1 MSISPSITRAP
12 AAIILF
18 VVAALVAISIR
29 PPSVIVAVTMPT
41 ATTAAPK
48 ARLWHGLVAQD
59 VADEGFAE
67 LQEIYEGT
75 GRSSDQKGGPKA
87 TKLDKKL
94 QGSKL
99 LFMTDER
106 LGAVIDM
113 LESLTKDVNNPR
125 VSRNQLK
132 HSVKQIKG
140 YAVPMLK
147 ASRKIISSGALG
159 LAPIARVSYVHE
171 RGETRKKKDIRISKR
186 RAEALG
192 EPICEESVEIQMMS
206 DFIAEVESNGVAAPP
221 AKKKQRRAKTQT
233 PMVEYKLPIKP
244 AGGEEYSKKE
254 VCEVLSMYKPR
265 SAARGVAMRAL
276 IHHNA
281 KYVEGCSRPTIDR
294 LMKSYQAKQWDK
306 LTTAWSGAGRP
317 AVLSDQDIGKMV
329 DTIKEKCGKGFNSKD
344 IEAMMNEKIA
354 EHFDQNDL
362 VQLQDKNFS
371 SSTVANYT
379 AMLADQAGVSIVGAT
394 TRKPNSR
401 YASENSLRGAMALL
415 SMVGSTHF
423 IPTKLENDDIRREL
437 KTMPSS
443 TRLLT
448 DMVSIAWGCPVF
460 PINPAY
466 LFSTDDTTEYTFEG
480 VKGDEAEF
488 VLTSTASAAKR
499 GTSSVYTTDTSNA
512 FKGMRVKLTFTFS
525 ALGTC
530 LPLVATVTG
539 LTEHEM
545 PDTDFKVVKIPDLC
559 IGGGGECS
567 NNTLFLL
574 HMALSLTS
582 S

>member
-306 LTTAWSGAGRP
+306 LTTASADRH
-317 AVLSDQDIGKMV
+317 
-329 DTIKEKCGKGFNSKD
+329 GFNCLGLPSLPY
-344 IEAMMNEKIA
+344 
-354 EHFDQNDL
+354 QPCLL
-362 VQLQDKNFS
+362 VLD
-371 SSTVANYT
+371 
-379 AMLADQAGVSIVGAT
+379 
-394 TRKPNSR
+394 R
-401 YASENSLRGAMALL
+401 
-415 SMVGSTHF
+415 
-423 IPTKLENDDIRREL
+423 
-437 KTMPSS
+437 
-443 TRLLT
+443 
-448 DMVSIAWGCPVF
+448 
-460 PINPAY
+460 
-466 LFSTDDTTEYTFEG
+466 
-480 VKGDEAEF
+480 
-488 VLTSTASAAKR
+488 
-499 GTSSVYTTDTSNA
+499 
-512 FKGMRVKLTFTFS
+512 
-525 ALGTC
+525 
-530 LPLVATVTG
+530 
-539 LTEHEM
+539 
-545 PDTDFKVVKIPDLC
+545 
-559 IGGGGECS
+559 
-567 NNTLFLL
+567 
-574 HMALSLTS
+574 
-582 S
+582 